1 MSSIY
6 AWQCWVTHH
15 SLHVSIRAWVVCG
28 LLQCLLSI
36 GSCPL
41 SLVYT
46 VEYTWNIAVIEIGIC
61 IIICHIFNIDGH
73 SQNGVREYCV
83 KNWFIVSNYGSLCC
97 PHPPPALFKQILH
110 WRSKNFLSVFTFLFH
125 NTCMIF
131 LCYCAID
138 IAGMRLALH
147 TFFGHWSN
155 LVSVKIIANCTL
167 YVWHQSQWK
176 VSKPPGWSFSDL
188 FNATHALFHL
198 LTNLPQNSSRT
209 NMFYGWPSITCLHW
223 HSFVDCNQHWECGH
237 HGECKKSRK
246 YYDDGFYKR
255 DSDVEKRSKLV
266 PK

>member
-1 MSSIY
+1 MIY
-6 AWQCWVTHH
+6 RINLRFSMLSPSTSCIVLANFALKVKKISFCVHFFYFTILAWYFSVIVRLTLQACN
-15 SLHVSIRAWVVCG
+15 LH
-28 LLQCLLSI
+28 
-36 GSCPL
+36 
-41 SLVYT
+41 T
-46 VEYTWNIAVIEIGIC
+46 
-61 IIICHIFNIDGH
+61 
-73 SQNGVREYCV
+73 
-83 KNWFIVSNYGSLCC
+83 LC
-97 PHPPPALFKQILH
+97 
-110 WRSKNFLSVFTFLFH
+110 R
-125 NTCMIF
+125 
-131 LCYCAID
+131 
-138 IAGMRLALH
+138 ALH

-188 FNATHALFHL
+188 FNATGALFHL

>member
-1 MSSIY
+1 MVHIVRKNDLSYQFTVQYVVPI
-6 AWQCWVTHH
+6 HL
-15 SLHVSIRAWVVCG
+15 LHCFSKFCTEG
-28 LLQCLLSI
+28 QKNFFL
-36 GSCPL
+36 CPL
-41 SLVYT
+41 FYFTILAWYFS
-46 VEYTWNIAVIEIGIC
+46 VI
-61 IIICHIFNIDGH
+61 
-73 SQNGVREYCV
+73 VRLTLQACD
-83 KNWFIVSNYGSLCC
+83 W
-97 PHPPPALFKQILH
+97 
-110 WRSKNFLSVFTFLFH
+110 
-125 NTCMIF
+125 
-131 LCYCAID
+131 
-138 IAGMRLALH
+138 H

-188 FNATHALFHL
+188 FNATGALLHL
-198 LTNLPQNSSRT
+198 LTNLSQNSSRT